1 MYDDFCIRC
10 HLPNGKG
17 QIGIIPPLAK
27 SDFLYEHMEESI
39 KALKFG
45 GIDGEIIVNGVKY
58 NPRMEKMGLY
68 NDEIAADV
76 MNYILNSWGNKS
88 DLMITEEYV
97 DKLKTMFLI
106 GICGGSGSGK
116 TTLALKLKKYFKS
129 RKIGHL
135 DCDSYYI
142 DNSHLP
148 MKERSKINLII
159 LDKLILICCIMI

>member
-1 MYDDFCIRC
+1 MRLLILLLFPLFLFSQKDSLSISIENGRILYDDFCIRC

-58 NPRMEKMGLY
+58 NSRMEKMGLY
-68 NDEIAADV
+68 NDEIADV
-76 MNYILNSWGNKS
+76 MNYILNSWGNKI

-97 DKLKTMFLI
+97 DKLK
-106 GICGGSGSGK
+106 K
-116 TTLALKLKKYFKS
+116 
-129 RKIGHL
+129 
-135 DCDSYYI
+135 
-142 DNSHLP
+142 
-148 MKERSKINLII
+148 
-159 LDKLILICCIMI
+159 

>member
-1 MYDDFCIRC
+1 MRVLILLLFPLFLFSQKDSLSISIENGRILYDDFCVRC

-58 NPRMEKMGLY
+58 NSRMEKMGLY
-68 NDEIAADV
+68 NDEIADV

-97 DKLKTMFLI
+97 DKLK
-106 GICGGSGSGK
+106 K
-116 TTLALKLKKYFKS
+116 
-129 RKIGHL
+129 
-135 DCDSYYI
+135 
-142 DNSHLP
+142 
-148 MKERSKINLII
+148 
-159 LDKLILICCIMI
+159 

>member
-1 MYDDFCIRC
+1 MRLLILLLFPLFAFSQKDSLSISIENGRILYDDFCIRC

-58 NPRMEKMGLY
+58 NSRMEKMGLY
-68 NDEIAADV
+68 NDEIADV

-97 DKLKTMFLI
+97 DKLK
-106 GICGGSGSGK
+106 K
-116 TTLALKLKKYFKS
+116 
-129 RKIGHL
+129 
-135 DCDSYYI
+135 
-142 DNSHLP
+142 
-148 MKERSKINLII
+148 
-159 LDKLILICCIMI
+159 

>member
-1 MYDDFCIRC
+1 MRVLILLLFPLLLFSQKDSLSISIENGRILYDDFCIRC

-58 NPRMEKMGLY
+58 NSRMEKMGLY
-68 NDEIAADV
+68 NDEIADV

-97 DKLKTMFLI
+97 DKLK
-106 GICGGSGSGK
+106 K
-116 TTLALKLKKYFKS
+116 
-129 RKIGHL
+129 
-135 DCDSYYI
+135 
-142 DNSHLP
+142 
-148 MKERSKINLII
+148 
-159 LDKLILICCIMI
+159 